1 MARALKFSACSLLF
15 ASQTHTLWLPFPSS
29 PPIPLTWR
37 DQCACTS
44 SRFWHCWPVCL
55 GSWSPCAGALGGP
68 QAPRGSDGKC
78 AGPPPEAGSAQSAL
92 VFVSGFPESFQ
103 GKSLHLEMSPSRLES
118 LLAGLKV
125 EQVPYSQVEIVGD
138 KDRPQR

>member
-1 MARALKFSACSLLF
+1 MCLHILTLLALLASLFGQLVPMCRC
-15 ASQTHTLWLPFPSS
+15 TGWPSS
-29 PPIPLTWR
+29 
-37 DQCACTS
+37 
-44 SRFWHCWPVCL
+44 
-55 GSWSPCAGALGGP
+55 
-68 QAPRGSDGKC
+68 PRGSDGKC